1 MLAPYRDVL
10 RTPGAVPFSVAGAFA
25 RLPMSMVTISIVLLV
40 QSVYGEYALAGR
52 VAAVYVVAQAIV
64 APQLAK
70 LIDAFGQARIM
81 RPALSVAVSALAGL
95 ALAAAVQ
102 SHQGWLYVAAAV
114 TGASVGSMGA
124 LVRARWNQVLT
135 NPRRLHTAYALESAV
150 DELVF
155 VVGPVLATTLAA
167 AINPMAGLV
176 IATVAAAGG
185 GFWFLAQRSTEPPA
199 AGRPQG
205 ADRGSV
211 MRNGGMVVIALVF
224 VAMGTIFGGVDVS
237 TVAFAE
243 SLGTPALA
251 GVVLAVFAT
260 GSLISGLL
268 YGAREFVMALWKRFL
283 IGIVLLAVG
292 TSLFVLVDSLLVL
305 AAVGFVTGFAIAPTI
320 ISGNALVRELVSPR
334 RLTEGL
340 TWVST
345 AIGVGFAI
353 GSSAAGAVIDDHGP
367 HAGYYVVVG
376 AAGLATAVALA
387 GAVALRGAVARR
399 AVLPTAAPDPD
410 AAAG

>member
-185 GFWFLAQRSTEPPA
+185 GFWFLAQRTTEPPA

-251 GVVLAVFAT
+251 GVVLAVFAA